1 MGHRDFSSVEQSQCC
16 SSAQCSGSSSMV
28 TAADCH
34 IVCSIHAARCCGVF
48 VPSAA
53 AALLPSLPD
62 RPAAAAAVA
71 DLQAASARA
80 LFKQTAGAI
89 CKAPAIP
96 SFDRHR
102 SAALRYLAN
111 VLGSRFLTLWPRSV
125 AMGRGRASSGAHHS
139 STLARG
145 GPSSSCVIETQL
157 NNRMA
162 TSTTAAAAH
171 PPPPALF
178 FCRRTQ
184 PLDA

>member
-162 TSTTAAAAH
+162 TQRPPQPPTH
-171 PPPPALF
+171 PPQHF
-178 FCRRTQ
+178 SFGRRTQ
-184 PLDA
+184 PPDA

>member
-1 MGHRDFSSVEQSQCC
+1 MGGRRPG
-16 SSAQCSGSSSMV
+16 SAAG
-28 TAADCH
+28 
-34 IVCSIHAARCCGVF
+34 
-48 VPSAA
+48 SAA
-53 AALLPSLPD
+53 AACYYLFPD
-62 RPAAAAAVA
+62 RPPAAAAVA
-71 DLQAASARA
+71 DLQATSARA
-80 LFKQTAGAI
+80 LFKPTAAAE

-111 VLGSRFLTLWPRSV
+111 VLGSRSLTLWPRSV

-162 TSTTAAAAH
+162 TSTTAAA
-171 PPPPALF
+171 PPPALF